1 MSRPEQESLRRR
13 LTRALAP
20 HAAVAIDPMRGVP
33 DSWRLPGDTSDI
45 ELREARAAHG
55 DSTHG
60 SAGGVWALVGFVQL
74 VGDVID
80 HLRTPMTDTWQLEAA
95 ARGRIR
101 RWVRWEVQ
109 GPEAAERTAAEVAA
123 ALASGR
129 VPQPDNAVLVDVVDQ
144 RPATAPRRPAGLG
157 GARTA
162 G

>member
-33 DSWRLPGDTSDI
+33 AAWRLPGDTSDI
-45 ELREARAAHG
+45 ELREARRAYG
-55 DSTHG
+55 DSSYG
-60 SAGGVWALVGFVQL
+60 SASGVWALMEFVRL
-74 VGDVID
+74 VREAVD

-95 ARGRIR
+95 TRGRIR
-101 RWVRWEVQ
+101 RWARWEVQ
-109 GPEAAERTAAEVAA
+109 GPHAAERTAVAVAA

-144 RPATAPRRPAGLG
+144 RPATAPRRSAGL